1 MDKDQ
6 YRTLRELSQ
15 GLYKEKGS
23 KFIAI
28 AVPVESV
35 DEVKLELEQLR
46 KNYHDARHHCYAY
59 RLGEEPY
66 EFRFNDDGEPSG
78 TAGKPIFGQIQS
90 FELTNILVVVI
101 RYFGGVK
108 LGTGGLIQAY
118 RTSARDA
125 IENGTIITRVWKT
138 SLEINFDYAHM
149 NDVMRVIKDE
159 GLRVIRQDSGE
170 KCCILLEI
178 NKGIFEAALNKFK
191 SIEKLEWTVI

>member
-1 MDKDQ
+1 MEKDQ
-6 YRTLRELSQ
+6 YRTIKELSQ

-28 AVPVESV
+28 AVPVESA
-35 DEVKLELEQLR
+35 DEVKLELELLR
-46 KNYHDARHHCYAY
+46 KKYHDARHHCYAY
-59 RLGEEPY
+59 RLGEKPY
-66 EFRFNDDGEPSG
+66 EFRSNDDGEPSG

-118 RTSARDA
+118 RAAARDA
-125 IENGTIITRVWKT
+125 IENGTILTRVWKT
-138 SLEINFDYAHM
+138 SMEIHFDYAQM

-170 KCCILLEI
+170 KCRILLEI
-178 NKGIFEAALNKFK
+178 NKGIFEVSLNKLK
-191 SIEKLEWTVI
+191 TVEKLEWTVI